1 MEKAPSVSR
10 RVCRLQRIVNILAHM
25 SQGASEQVA
34 SEHTSK
40 KGCVHKAEPARGQQD
55 QQGQQYGDRER
66 ECRVCKRVIR
76 RMGHNGAP
84 VMPVAVEK
92 VRTKGKVRA
101 VIPGPCGESET
112 MDGQTGSRRTADSL
126 HKGRESSL
134 GPGEQG
140 RRDWALVETTAT
152 GHLHSGSHCTLAYLA
167 LELLVRCTAWL
178 GANK

>member
-1 MEKAPSVSR
+1 
-10 RVCRLQRIVNILAHM
+10 
-25 SQGASEQVA
+25 
-34 SEHTSK
+34 
-40 KGCVHKAEPARGQQD
+40 
-55 QQGQQYGDRER
+55 
-66 ECRVCKRVIR
+66 
-76 RMGHNGAP
+76 MGHNGAP